1 MGLLALAA
9 QAKSIKGAPHFTV
22 LTVNHGLRKA
32 AAAEAVQ
39 VAAQC
44 EKLNLPHVTLMADRK
59 LGKSDVQQQARNMR
73 YRLMAAWCA
82 EHGAQGLVVAH
93 HRDDQAETVLMRMA
107 RGSGV
112 SGLAGMAARQ
122 VLQTETSPL
131 LLLRPLLNYGA
142 AEVKA
147 LAHEAGLPVIDD
159 PSNHDP
165 QFERARWRR
174 LLPLLQA
181 EGLGAAR
188 LAEMAAEMRLLQA
201 ALDKKLTAWLDHYAA
216 WHDYGVL
223 SLPRRDFDA
232 LPLAQKQRFI
242 SRFVQYFGQHAH
254 PVKQRKADRLL
265 RQIEETA
272 HGAAALGGLHMRW
285 RKHQLFLGREAAACP
300 APIKLRNLARD
311 SNGQFD
317 SHFDRRFAFVGKK
330 MPENISIAALGTRG
344 VAEMR
349 AQGALFDK
357 AVPAAYYAALP
368 GIFDG
373 DRLLGCPVLTPN
385 QSEMTG
391 LQLSG
396 VYYEGFYRDII
407 AGGQG

>member
-9 QAKSIKGAPHFTV
+9 QARSIKGAPNFTV

-32 AAAEAVQ
+32 AKAEAEQ

-44 EKLNLPHVTLMADRK
+44 EKLNLSHVTLTADAK

-82 EHGAQGLVVAH
+82 EYGAQGLVVAH

-107 RGSGV
+107 RGSRM
-112 SGLAGMAARQ
+112 SGLTGMAPRQ
-122 VLQTETSPL
+122 LLHTETAPL
-131 LLLRPLLNYGA
+131 LLLRPLLNYGG

-159 PSNHDP
+159 PSNDDL
-165 QFERARWRR
+165 QFERVRWRR

-181 EGLGAAR
+181 QGLGAAR
-188 LAEMAAEMRLLQA
+188 LAEMAAEMRLLQS
-201 ALDKKLTAWLDHYAA
+201 ALDENLTAWLDDYAS

-223 SLPRRDFDA
+223 SLPRADFDA
-232 LPLAQKQRFI
+232 LPLAHKQRFI
-242 SRFVQYFGQHAH
+242 GRFVQYFGQHAH
-254 PVKQRKADRLL
+254 PVKQRKAYRLL
-265 RQIEETA
+265 RQIEETP
-272 HGAAALGGLHMRW
+272 HGGASAGGLHLRW
-285 RKHQLFLGREAAACP
+285 RKSQVFLGREAAACP
-300 APIKLRNLARD
+300 EPLPISDMSSNLD
-311 SNGQFD
+311 SRFD
-317 SHFDRRFAFVGKK
+317 SHFDRRFALSGTNRAKHLQLG
-330 MPENISIAALGTRG
+330 ALGPHG

-349 AQGALFDK
+349 SRGLSFDK

-368 GIFDG
+368 GVFDG
-373 DRLLGCPVLTPN
+373 NKLLHCPLLSSSFESTADFKLH
-385 QSEMTG
+385 SIYYCG
-391 LQLSG
+391 L
-396 VYYEGFYRDII
+396 YRDII

>member
-9 QAKSIKGAPHFTV
+9 QAKQIKDAPNFTV
-22 LTVNHGLRKA
+22 LTVNHGLRDA
-32 AAAEAVQ
+32 ATAEAAQ

-44 EKLNLPHVTLMADRK
+44 EKLNLPHVTLMADSK
-59 LGKSDVQQQARNMR
+59 LGMGDVQQQARKMR
-73 YRLMAAWCA
+73 YRLMAAWCSA
-82 EHGAQGLVVAH
+82 HGAQALVVAH

-112 SGLAGMAARQ
+112 NGLAGMAARQ
-122 VLQTETSPL
+122 VLQTETTPL
-131 LLLRPLLNYGA
+131 LLLRPLLNYGG
-142 AEVKA
+142 AELKA
-147 LAHEAGLPVIDD
+147 LAQAAGLPIVED

-165 QFERARWRR
+165 QFERVRWRR
-174 LLPLLQA
+174 LLPLLAA
-181 EGLGAAR
+181 EGLSAAK
-188 LAEMAAEMRLLQA
+188 LAEMADEMRALQL
-201 ALDKKLTAWLDHYAA
+201 ALDKKLTAWLDHYAV

-223 SLPRRDFDA
+223 NVPRGDFDA

-254 PVKQRKADRLL
+254 PVKQRKTDRLL
-265 RQIEETA
+265 SQIEETA

-285 RKHQLFLGREAAACP
+285 RKNQLFLGREAAACP
-300 APIKLRNLARD
+300 APVKLRKLIGE
-311 SNGQFD
+311 SNGQID
-317 SHFDRRFAFVGKK
+317 SHFDRRFAFIGKN
-330 MPENISIAALGTRG
+330 MPENIALAALGPRG
-344 VAEMR
+344 VAELR

-373 DRLLGCPVLTPN
+373 DRLLGCPVLTSQ

-391 LQLSG
+391 LHLSS
-396 VYYEGFYRDII
+396 VYYEGFYCDII
-407 AGGQG
+407 AGGRG